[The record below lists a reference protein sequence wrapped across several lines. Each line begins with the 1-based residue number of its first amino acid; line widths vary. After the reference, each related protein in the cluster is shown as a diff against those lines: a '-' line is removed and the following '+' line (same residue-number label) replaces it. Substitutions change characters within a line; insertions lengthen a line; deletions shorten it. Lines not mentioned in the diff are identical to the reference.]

1 MREHLPMENPMYVN
15 LLMTGNELMIG
26 DITDSNSTF
35 IAQQLEPEGFSV
47 RRKLT
52 VGDDLTLLIESLK
65 DLAKD
70 AGVLIVNGGLGPTV
84 DDLTS
89 EALATALNVPLEQ
102 HPVALAHLETWCE
115 HRRIRLNAAN
125 MKQALLPTGCF
136 ILANR
141 TGSAVGFGAEL
152 NGCLVLCTPGVP
164 REMHSMV
171 REEILPL
178 LARRYPEQVRLPLAR
193 FTTFGIGESSLQQW
207 LSDKLPDLPDAI
219 DVGFRASSPLI
230 ELKLKPKTP
239 DALPLIAQWKPRIE
253 ELISDYI
260 IANEQASLQKVVVNL
275 LAAQNKTIV
284 TAESC
289 TGGLIASQ
297 ITSIAGASAVF
308 NAGFVTYSNTMKQ
321 KMLGVAEATLQQY
334 GAVSEAVV
342 REMLQGALDRSG
354 ANVGIA
360 VSGIAGPDGGTAEK
374 PAGTVWIAW
383 TSAGTIATAGLL
395 FPGDRL
401 WFQSM
406 VAAASLDLIR
416 RELQGITAT
425 PRYLVERA
433 IEHNAKR

>member
-1 MREHLPMENPMYVN
+1 MENPMYLN

-35 IAQQLEPEGFSV
+35 IAQQLEPEGFPV

-52 VGDDLTLLIESLK
+52 VGDDLSLLIESLN
-65 DLAKD
+65 DLSQD

-89 EALATALNVPLEQ
+89 AALAAALNVPLEQ
-102 HPVALAHLETWCE
+102 HPVALAHLESWCE
-115 HRRIRLNAAN
+115 QRRIRLNAAN
-125 MKQALLPTGCF
+125 LKQALLPKGCF

-164 REMHSMV
+164 REMHTMV

-178 LARRYPEQVRLPLAR
+178 LAKRYPEQVRLPLSR
-193 FTTFGIGESSLQQW
+193 FTTFGIGESGLQQW
-207 LSDKLPDLPDAI
+207 LSDNLPDLPDAI

-230 ELKLKPKTP
+230 ELKLKPKTL
-239 DALPLIAQWKPRIE
+239 DALPLITQWLPRIE
-253 ELISDYI
+253 ALISDYI
-260 IANEQASLQKVVVNL
+260 IANEQTSLQKAVVNL
-275 LAAQNKTIV
+275 LAAQEKTIV

-321 KMLGVAEATLQQY
+321 TMLGVAKSTLQQY

-354 ANVGIA
+354 ADLGVA
-360 VSGIAGPDGGTAEK
+360 VSGIAGPDGGSTEK

-395 FPGDRL
+395 FPGERL
-401 WFQSM
+401 WFQNM

-416 RELQGITAT
+416 RELQGITTT
-425 PRYLVERA
+425 PRYLIERRIKSA
-433 IEHNAKR
+433 IK